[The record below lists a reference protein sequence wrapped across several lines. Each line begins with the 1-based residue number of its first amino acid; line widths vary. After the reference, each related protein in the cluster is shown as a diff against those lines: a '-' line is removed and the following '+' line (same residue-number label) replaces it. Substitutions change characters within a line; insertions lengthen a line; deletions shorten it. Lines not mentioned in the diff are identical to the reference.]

1 VTLGVATY
9 LLNEL
14 GLSSLDW
21 EDWFPR
27 PRLPP
32 WDDPH
37 KVTRYSD
44 AALQPLRQRGDPATD
59 TLISKI
65 AGPGP
70 KGRQGKAVH
79 DFFHSL
85 ISEDYFVATHFRSS
99 LSPAVYQE
107 LLAWT
112 SGTVHLPGNLD
123 RKRIKRAAEFFK
135 DHLFAIGVVLSTSS
149 LLEGYACR
157 RGVQVLHRAG
167 RLSHFTNRRLAE
179 TLRFVLFVTAPEG
192 FTIRGHAVE
201 AIQKV
206 RLMHG
211 AIRWLTRNDDWDE
224 AEFGVPVNREDLL
237 GVLMSFSTL
246 VFRDLP
252 KLMIPV
258 SYEEA
263 DDFRYLWNVVGGML
277 GNEASFL
284 PNSVGESL
292 ALTMAIERRQ
302 QESSLEGVD
311 MAAALVKYHRHFLKE
326 WVDSVGVLVM
336 RWLAGDAVC
345 DMVGIAPFA
354 FGAGMDSLEV
364 LGTVRDWGIEIWSH
378 GDETIGGVFVK
389 QYPIPPSLAGLW
401 SNLDDMTVGWNGA

>member
-1 VTLGVATY
+1 VTLDAATY
-9 LLNEL
+9 LLTEL
-14 GLSSLDW
+14 GLSSMDW
-21 EDWFPR
+21 EDWFPK

-37 KVTRYSD
+37 KVTRYTD

-59 TLISKI
+59 PLILKI

-70 KGRQGKAVH
+70 KSRQAKAVH
-79 DFFHSL
+79 DFFHDL
-85 ISEDYFVATHFRSS
+85 ISEDYFVATRFSSS
-99 LSPAVYQE
+99 LPPAVYKE

-112 SGTVHLPGNLD
+112 RGTVRIPGNLD
-123 RKRIKRAAEFFK
+123 RKRIQRAAHFFK
-135 DHLFAIGVVLSTSS
+135 GHFFAIGVVLSTSS

-179 TLRFVLFVTAPEG
+179 TLRFVLYVTAPDG
-192 FTIRGHAVE
+192 FTNRGHAVE
-201 AIQKV
+201 AIRKI

-211 AIRWLTRNDDWDE
+211 AIRWLTVNHDWDP
-224 AEFGVPVNREDLL
+224 EFGLPINREDLL

-246 VFRDLP
+246 MFRDLP
-252 KLMIPV
+252 KLLIPV

-263 DDFRYLWNVVGGML
+263 DDYRYLWNVIGGML

-302 QESSLEGVD
+302 QEGSPQGVEMATSLI
-311 MAAALVKYHRHFLKE
+311 AYHRHFLKQ
-326 WVDSVGVLVM
+326 WVDSIGVLVM

-345 DMVGIAPFA
+345 DMLEIPPFA
-354 FGAGMDSLEV
+354 FGAGIDSLEV

-378 GDETIGGVFVK
+378 GDATIGGVFVK
-389 QYPIPPSLAGLW
+389 QYPIPSSMTNLW
-401 SNLDDMTVGWNGA
+401 SNLDDMTVGWTGS